1 MLYTPSTTTY
11 HLSDLVH
18 VPDGTYL
25 RLDRDGLLP
34 ISWAF
39 GYQVAHTNTY
49 VPASAY
55 TARTPEGVRDIILNY
70 PVHADGYLGV
80 WTNQDG
86 LTYVERTY
94 WVEHLDPALALAQI
108 WHQECIWDW
117 ANDEEVRLITR

>member
-1 MLYTPSTTTY
+1 MYTPHTTTY
-11 HLSDLVH
+11 HLSDLGRI
-18 VPDGTYL
+18 PDGTYL

-39 GYQVAHTNTY
+39 GYQIAHTNNY
-49 VPASAY
+49 VPASSY
-55 TARTPEGVRDIILNY
+55 TATTPEGVRAIILDF
-70 PVHADGYLGV
+70 PVHSDGYLGV

-94 WVEHLDPALALAQI
+94 WVEHLDPALALGQI

-117 ANDEEVRLITR
+117 ANDEEIRLEVN